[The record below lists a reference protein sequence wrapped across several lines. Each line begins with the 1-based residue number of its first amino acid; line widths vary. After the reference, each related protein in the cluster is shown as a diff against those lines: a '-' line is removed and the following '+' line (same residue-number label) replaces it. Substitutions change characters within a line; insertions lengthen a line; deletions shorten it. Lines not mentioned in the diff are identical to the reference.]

1 MRILN
6 GPIQHA
12 RGRRR
17 PAARDARD
25 RRAQGADGSAQRTHA
40 AVNLRSTQRPPMLV
54 ALLVLSLAGRVAGQ
68 EQQSVLLGEQL
79 QQHPAWQGSSA
90 QPVANSHHQP
100 PNVSA
105 AGCHSGCSCCHNECT
120 GGCGSGCCSGCGF
133 CGGGG
138 KPPGGEPATGSDSSS
153 CTIED
158 GDDSTSSGRYAY
170 FPRKN
175 GYLPGCVLSDMDG
188 SAAGGCVHYAT
199 LAEAV
204 ARCDTL
210 VRAPK
215 GCVATEASGQQN
227 GCTCAGVTKE
237 NTPKPYRLGAFP
249 IIEDSGGPAGAKS
262 WQRSA
267 DTCGLDGIVFLAC
280 VFVGSGL
287 YLGVGGVLKAR
298 RLGDSSGWAMP
309 NRQGW
314 LQLRGLVSDGVSFAM
329 GRAGA
334 AAVKPALEG
343 ALLARSS
350 APIAPAK
357 SKGKKV
363 KNENHSKSRDR
374 QQTSSLTPADISVGR
389 IPPPALGDH
398 QEAPVLTSAQAGGG
412 GRWVKVPA
420 GAATTAVSL

>member
-1 MRILN
+1 
-6 GPIQHA
+6 
-12 RGRRR
+12 
-17 PAARDARD
+17 
-25 RRAQGADGSAQRTHA
+25 
-40 AVNLRSTQRPPMLV
+40 MLV
-54 ALLVLSLAGRVAGQ
+54 ALLVLSLALAAAGQ
-68 EQQSVLLGEQL
+68 EQSFLLGEQ
-79 QQHPAWQGSSA
+79 QQQRHWQRSSSA
-90 QPVANSHHQP
+90 HAA

-105 AGCHSGCSCCHNECT
+105 LAAGCDSDCSCCHNECT
-120 GGCGSGCCSGCGF
+120 GGCGAGCCSGCGF

-138 KPPGGEPATGSDSSS
+138 KPPGGEPATAGDSS

-158 GDDSTSSGRYAY
+158 GDDATSSGRYAY
-170 FPRKN
+170 FPQKN

-188 SAAGGCVHYAT
+188 SAGGGCVHYAT

-204 ARCDTL
+204 AKCDTL

-215 GCVATEASGQQN
+215 GCVVTDTSGQHN

-249 IIEDSGGPAGAKS
+249 IVEDSGGPGGAKS

-280 VFVGSGL
+280 VFVGGAL
-287 YLGVGGVLKAR
+287 YLGVGGVLTAR

-314 LQLRGLVSDGVSFAM
+314 LHLRGLVSDGVSFAT

-343 ALLARSS
+343 ALLTGSTAQLAS
-350 APIAPAK
+350 AK

-363 KNENHSKSRDR
+363 KSEKNSKRRGDR
-374 QQTSSLTPADISVGR
+374 QQRSSLTPAGSVGS
-389 IPPPALGDH
+389 IPAATLRDR
-398 QEAPVLTSAQAGGG
+398 EDAPVLTSAQAGGG

-420 GAATTAVSL
+420 GAATVAL